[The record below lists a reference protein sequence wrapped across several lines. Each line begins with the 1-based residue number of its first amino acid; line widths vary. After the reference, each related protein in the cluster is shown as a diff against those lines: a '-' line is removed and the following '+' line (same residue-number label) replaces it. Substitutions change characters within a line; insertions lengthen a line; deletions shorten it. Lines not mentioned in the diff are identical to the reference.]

1 MLKLIY
7 VADDERSI
15 RELVR
20 EYLVNEGYTVKLFND
35 GTSLIEAFSDN
46 VPDMIIIDIMMP
58 GLDGLSVCRNI
69 RARCDIPIIIISA
82 KDEEVDIIL
91 GLELGGD
98 DYLSKPFSPREL
110 VVRVKNL
117 FNRLDRNTKAQ
128 NCQVIR
134 FDDLIVDLGQ
144 RTVRKD
150 ETSIDL
156 TGKEM
161 DLLTEFAGSCGR
173 VFTRDQLI
181 KKIWG
186 YEFIGETR
194 AVDDLVKRIRRKL
207 KDAGSAAEIETVWGY
222 GYKAVEGGNR

>member
-1 MLKLIY
+1 MPKLIY

-20 EYLVNEGYTVKLFND
+20 EYLVNEGYMVELFND
-35 GTSLIEAFSDN
+35 GTSLIEAFSDI

-69 RARCDIPIIIISA
+69 RAKCDIPIVIISA

-117 FNRLDRNTKAQ
+117 FNRLDRNAKAQ
-128 NCQVIR
+128 NGQIIR

-150 ETSIDL
+150 ETVIDL

-161 DLLTEFAGSCGR
+161 DLLTEFVCSCGR

>member
-1 MLKLIY
+1 MPKLIY
-7 VADDERSI
+7 VADDEKAI

-20 EYLVNEGYTVKLFND
+20 EYLENEGYSVMLFTD
-35 GTSLIEAFSDN
+35 GASLLDAFSA
-46 VPDMIIIDIMMP
+46 VLPDMVIIDIMMP

-69 RARCDIPIIIISA
+69 RTKSDIPIIIISA
-82 KDEEVDIIL
+82 KDEEADIIL

-110 VVRVKNL
+110 VVRAKNI
-117 FNRLDRNTKAQ
+117 FNRIERNSKLQ
-128 NCQVIR
+128 SSQIIR
-134 FDDLIVDLGQ
+134 FDDLMIDPGK
-144 RTVRKD
+144 RTVKCN
-150 ETSIDL
+150 EQNIDL

-161 DLLTEFAGSCGR
+161 DLLIELAANSGR

-186 YEFIGETR
+186 YEFVGETR

-207 KDAGSAAEIETVWGY
+207 KEADSAAIIETVWGY
-222 GYKAVEGGNR
+222 GYKAVDGDNQ